1 MLRENPQK
9 RPNIY
14 EVVREMCHMQG
25 KEVPIRDVRAL
36 VGFYYVDF
44 TDKEADLLR
53 SNSI

>member
-25 KEVPIRDVRAL
+25 KEVPIRDVCANHFLRYRYAS
-36 VGFYYVDF
+36 F
-44 TDKEADLLR
+44 TDMKVDLL
-53 SNSI
+53 

>member
-25 KEVPIRDVRAL
+25 KEVPIRDVRAIIPP
-36 VGFYYVDF
+36 YRYAKSTDMKVDI
-44 TDKEADLLR
+44 L
-53 SNSI
+53 